1 MKCNVDPPEMA
12 AKERSTVLAGEK
24 KNRKKPVTIQEFNI
38 QPCGMPCSGPEG
50 DLNSIHLRSG

>member
-38 QPCGMPCSGPEG
+38 QPCGMPC
-50 DLNSIHLRSG
+50 